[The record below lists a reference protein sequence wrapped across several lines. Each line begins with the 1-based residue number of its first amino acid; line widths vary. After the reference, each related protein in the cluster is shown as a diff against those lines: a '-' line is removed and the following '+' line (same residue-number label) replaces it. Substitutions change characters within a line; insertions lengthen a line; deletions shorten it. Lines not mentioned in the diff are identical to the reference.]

1 MSISKR
7 QLLGSMAWKSIE
19 KAVVQVTRLV
29 IEIVMARVLIP
40 SDFGTFTLLL
50 TCIAL
55 ANIVIEG
62 GLGNA
67 LIQKDHIDNID
78 INSAFWIMNIVA
90 LVFFCILFFGAS
102 IIGDFYNNQAI
113 TKYLKVIAVIVFPA
127 SFNSIQL
134 ALATREMRFK
144 DIFIAN
150 AVAIIISGSV
160 GIVFA
165 IKGFGVW
172 SLIIQYSLQLLI
184 GSIVFCIYVRWIPQ
198 FEFSLSRGKSL
209 YSFGW
214 KIMCSNLLNRGYGE
228 IYNLVIG
235 KVFSTTVLGFYNRG
249 KVVPSAIE
257 NGLTSVVITVL
268 FPFFSRQQNDIE
280 KTRTQMDK
288 CIRIMM
294 FIVAP
299 VFLGLA
305 AVADPLI
312 RLLLTEKWIKIVPIF
327 QVLCLGLLFQP
338 ISHINTTVINSI
350 GRSDIVLKLEI
361 IKRAVGLLILII
373 SVRFNVVYVAIGLS
387 VSYFFNMIINV
398 HQNSKLI
405 QYSFIDLIKSITP
418 SICVSVIMSAIV
430 TSTYLL
436 HIENSILLLSFQV
449 VVGVITYT
457 LLSFFLNNTTFKY
470 ILNTMKKVLFQNA

>member
-19 KAVVQVTRLV
+19 KVIVQVTRLI

-40 SDFGTFTLLL
+40 SDFGSFTLLL

-67 LIQKDHIDNID
+67 LIQKDIIDNTD

-90 LVFFCILFFGAS
+90 LMFFCILFFGAS
-102 IIGDFYNNQAI
+102 IIGDFYNNQSI
-113 TKYLKVIAVIVFPA
+113 TKYLKVIAVVVFPA

-144 DIFIAN
+144 DIFITN
-150 AVAIIISGSV
+150 AVAIILSGSV

-172 SLIIQYSLQLLI
+172 SLIIQYSLQILI
-184 GSIVFCIYVRWIPQ
+184 GSIVFCIYVRWVPQ
-198 FEFSLSRGKSL
+198 FEFSFSRGKSL

-249 KVVPSAIE
+249 KVVPNAVE

-288 CIRIMM
+288 CIRMMM
-294 FIVAP
+294 FMVAP

-312 RLLLTEKWIKIVPIF
+312 RVLLTDKWIKIVPIF
-327 QVLCLGLLFQP
+327 QVLCIGLLFQP

-361 IKRAVGLLILII
+361 IKRVVGLLILVI

-405 QYSFIDLIKSITP
+405 QYSFIDLMKSITP
-418 SICVSVIMSAIV
+418 SLFVSVMMSAV
-430 TSTYLL
+430 VASTYLL

-457 LLSFFLNNTTFKY
+457 LLSYFLNNTTFKY
-470 ILNTMKKVLFQNA
+470 IWNTVKKVFFQNA